1 MFFRKRRNAEN
12 YVSHLSLS
20 SSFAIFAIMMNKQIW
35 DGQGSLRFAA
45 LCEAIQP
52 VYESKGEARSVLLWW
67 LEDRYG
73 VRPAMALCD
82 VFPDFSEVQR
92 RQLADDLRQL
102 AAGSPVQYVLGYAE
116 VGGRRWD
123 VAPGVLIPRPETQE
137 LVDWVLADEAG
148 VRRTKPARV
157 LDVGTGS
164 GLIAVSLAAGLPQA
178 EVEAWDISDV
188 ALEVARRNAA
198 RYAANVRFN
207 RTDMCRPQLDEHQKW
222 DIVVSNPPYVR
233 QLERAEMEE
242 RVWRYEP
249 DEALFVPDDDP
260 LCFYR
265 ALVKL
270 GRQHLAADGRM
281 YLEINQYLYE
291 SMEQLMVEAGFSDVT
306 LRKDAFGHYRML
318 RATQDAEAPIADES
332 R

>member
-1 MFFRKRRNAEN
+1 
-12 YVSHLSLS
+12 
-20 SSFAIFAIMMNKQIW
+20 MMNKQIG
-35 DGQGSLRFAA
+35 DGQEPLRFAA
-45 LCEAIQP
+45 LCEAIQS

-67 LEDRYG
+67 LEDRFG

-82 VFPDFSEVQR
+82 VFPDFSEGQR
-92 RQLADDLRQL
+92 KQLADDLRQL
-102 AAGSPVQYVLGYAE
+102 AAGCPVQYVLGYAE

-137 LVDWVLADEAG
+137 LVDWVLADEAAA
-148 VRRTKPARV
+148 RRRKPVRV

-207 RTDMCRPQLDEHQKW
+207 RTDMCRPQLEKCQKW

-270 GRQHLAADGRM
+270 GQQHLEADGRM

-291 SMEQLMVEAGFSDVT
+291 SMEQLMVEAGFSGVT

-318 RATQDAEAPIADES
+318 RATLSAEAPIADES